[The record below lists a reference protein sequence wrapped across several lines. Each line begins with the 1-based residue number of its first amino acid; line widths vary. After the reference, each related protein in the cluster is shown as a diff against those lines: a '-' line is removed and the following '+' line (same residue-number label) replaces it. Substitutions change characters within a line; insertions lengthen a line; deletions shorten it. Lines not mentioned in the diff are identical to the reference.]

1 MKPSTTKQPSL
12 ATRVIELVENARRNV
27 AAVANVAQVYTN
39 YEIGR
44 KIVEEEQ
51 GGKHRADYGK
61 RILIDLSNKLT
72 ARFGRGWSVD
82 NLQRMRGFYLL
93 YSSNE
98 IYATPLRKLSGKGKS
113 ATLLRKS
120 TNATEP
126 IKSGCQVGN
135 INIGSVEISQKT
147 SGKSGC
153 AVPRFALS
161 WSHYLKLMRIDDPD
175 ERRFYEIEAAE
186 NKYRTI
192 LPGKAQLKALIMDNG
207 NRKNSTPACP

>member
-1 MKPSTTKQPSL
+1 MTRKVFFPIGNSEMKPSTTKQPSL

-44 KIVEEEQ
+44 QIVEEEQ

-72 ARFGRGWSVD
+72 ARFGRGWSAE
-82 NLQRMRGFYLL
+82 N
-93 YSSNE
+93 
-98 IYATPLRKLSGKGKS
+98 LRKMRSFFLMYSEIHNS
-113 ATLLRKS
+113 
-120 TNATEP
+120 
-126 IKSGCQVGN
+126 V
-135 INIGSVEISQKT
+135 VEIDDAEIHNSVAEIPKF
-147 SGKSGC
+147 S
-153 AVPRFALS
+153 LS